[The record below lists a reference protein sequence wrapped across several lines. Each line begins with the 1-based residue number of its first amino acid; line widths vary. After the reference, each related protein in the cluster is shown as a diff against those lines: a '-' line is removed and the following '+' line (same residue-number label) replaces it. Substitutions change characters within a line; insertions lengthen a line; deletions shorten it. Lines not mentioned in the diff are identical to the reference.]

1 MEELT
6 NATSFNSSP
15 LGARGSGGGN
25 IVIIKYNAGNIQ
37 SVLYALERIGVNA
50 TVTANHEEI
59 LAADKV
65 IFPGVGEANSAMNSL
80 KESNLHQLI
89 PTLTQPVLGICVGM
103 QLLCKYSEENNTDCL
118 GIFDEPVK
126 LFKPSADAN
135 LKVPKIGWNN
145 IYDLKSPLM
154 TGIDENSFCYFVHS
168 YYVPLTKHGI
178 ATANYVQPYSAAIH
192 KNNFYGVQFHAEKS
206 SAVGENILQNFLK
219 I

>member
-1 MEELT
+1 MNT
-6 NATSFNSSP
+6 
-15 LGARGSGGGN
+15 
-25 IVIIKYNAGNIQ
+25 VIIKYNAGNIQ

-89 PTLTQPVLGICVGM
+89 PALKQPVLGICVGM
-103 QLLCKYSEENNTDCL
+103 QLLCKYSEENNTECL

-126 LFKPSADAN
+126 LFKPNASDN

-145 IYDLKSPLM
+145 IYNLQSPLM
-154 TGIDENSFCYFVHS
+154 AGIDENSFCYFVHS
-168 YYVPLTKHGI
+168 YYVPLTEHGI

-206 SAVGENILQNFLK
+206 SAVGESILRNFINLK
-219 I
+219 S

>member
-1 MEELT
+1 MAIENNIQL
-6 NATSFNSSP
+6 P
-15 LGARGSGGGN
+15 VPPSGGGGGV
-25 IVIIKYNAGNIQ
+25 VIIKYNAGNIQ
-37 SVLYALERIGVNA
+37 SVLYALERIGIQA

-80 KESNLHQLI
+80 KKSNLHQLI

-103 QLLCKYSEENNTDCL
+103 QLLCKYSEENNTTCL

-126 LFKPSADAN
+126 LFKPNADNA

-154 TGIDENSFCYFVHS
+154 QSIDENSYCYFVHS
-168 YYVPLTKHGI
+168 YYVPLSEHTI
-178 ATANYVQPYSAAIH
+178 ATADYVQPYSAAIH
-192 KNNFYGVQFHAEKS
+192 KNNFYGAQFHAEKS
-206 SAVGENILQNFLK
+206 SKTGEQILSNFMKL
-219 I
+219 

>member
-1 MEELT
+1 MNT
-6 NATSFNSSP
+6 
-15 LGARGSGGGN
+15 
-25 IVIIKYNAGNIQ
+25 VIIKYNAGNIQ

-59 LAADKV
+59 LAANKV

-89 PTLTQPVLGICVGM
+89 PMLKQPVLGICVGM

-126 LFKPSADAN
+126 LFKPNADEN

-145 IYDLKSPLM
+145 IYDLQSPLM
-154 TGIDENSFCYFVHS
+154 AGIEENSYCYFVHS
-168 YYVPLTKHGI
+168 YYVPLTKHTI

-192 KNNFYGVQFHAEKS
+192 KNNFYGAQFHTEKS
-206 SAVGENILQNFLK
+206 SVVGENILRNFINLK
-219 I
+219 S